1 MNIFDRMIN
10 LGWGTFS
17 LTKEKIEKTIDEMV
31 ERGEMNREEAKRT
44 MEDLI
49 QRGEEQRDQLRVMVR
64 EEMDKWSPDYSAAKT
79 QLEDLEARIK
89 ELEEKLNQA
98 SQG

>member
-10 LGWGTFS
+10 LGLGTFS
-17 LTKEKIEKTIDEMV
+17 MTKERIEKTIDEMV

-64 EEMDKWSPDYSAAKT
+64 EEVDKWSPDYSATKT
-79 QLEDLEARIK
+79 QLENLEARIK